1 MKLTSKGR
9 YAVMALTDLAL
20 YYKNGPVSLR
30 DISLRQ
36 NISLLYLEQI
46 FLKLRK
52 YKIVESI
59 RGTKGGYRLSRK
71 ASDIRLSEILSAV
84 DENVKTVRCIKHL
97 KKGCNGKSIKCNT
110 HKLWDELDGHI
121 NSFFEKKLLFLFALL
136 LPAPSLAVQT
146 KGWAQPTV
154 NRTGEE
160 LCEEVEYELIL
171 SVEAGIM
178 SEGRAREITE
188 RCFRL

>member
-20 YYKNGPVSLR
+20 YYENGPVSLR

-46 FLKLRK
+46 FLKLKK

-59 RGTKGGYRLSRK
+59 RGTKGGYKLNRK
-71 ASDIRLSEILSAV
+71 ASDIKLSEILSAV
-84 DENVKTVRCIKHL
+84 NENVKTVRCIKHL

-110 HKLWDELDGHI
+110 HKLWDELDSHI
-121 NSFFEKKLLFLFALL
+121 NSFFEKKLL
-136 LPAPSLAVQT
+136 SDLAH
-146 KGWAQPTV
+146 K
-154 NRTGEE
+154 NDFEKR
-160 LCEEVEYELIL
+160 
-171 SVEAGIM
+171 
-178 SEGRAREITE
+178 
-188 RCFRL
+188 F

>member
-1 MKLTSKGR
+1 MTLTSKGR
-9 YAVMALTDLAL
+9 YAVMAHTALAL

-110 HKLWDELDGHI
+110 HNLWDELDGHI
-121 NSFFEKKLLFLFALL
+121 NSFFEKKLL
-136 LPAPSLAVQT
+136 SDLAH
-146 KGWAQPTV
+146 K
-154 NRTGEE
+154 NDLEK
-160 LCEEVEYELIL
+160 
-171 SVEAGIM
+171 
-178 SEGRAREITE
+178 
-188 RCFRL
+188 RL

>member
-1 MKLTSKGR
+1 MRLTSKGR
-9 YAVMALTDLAL
+9 YAVMALTDLTL

-121 NSFFEKKLLFLFALL
+121 NSFFEKKLL
-136 LPAPSLAVQT
+136 SDLAH
-146 KGWAQPTV
+146 K
-154 NRTGEE
+154 NDLEK
-160 LCEEVEYELIL
+160 
-171 SVEAGIM
+171 
-178 SEGRAREITE
+178 
-188 RCFRL
+188 RL

>member
-9 YAVMALTDLAL
+9 YAVMALTDLTL

-121 NSFFEKKLLFLFALL
+121 NSFFEKKLL
-136 LPAPSLAVQT
+136 SDLAH
-146 KGWAQPTV
+146 K
-154 NRTGEE
+154 NDLEK
-160 LCEEVEYELIL
+160 
-171 SVEAGIM
+171 
-178 SEGRAREITE
+178 
-188 RCFRL
+188 RL